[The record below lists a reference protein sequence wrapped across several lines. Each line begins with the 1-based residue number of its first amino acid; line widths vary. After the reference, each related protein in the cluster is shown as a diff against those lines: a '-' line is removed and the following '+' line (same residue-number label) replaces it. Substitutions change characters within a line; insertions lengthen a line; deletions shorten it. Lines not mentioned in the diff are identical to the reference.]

1 MPARSLFASS
11 RRCPSSTRARRST
24 TSPTGRQGLSPR
36 RNSISVA
43 NIFPTP
49 ARLRWSSRASPTG
62 RAGSAR
68 SRRFRFCRV
77 PVRAEQVGAEVA
89 DRAVLGGGGQD
100 LHDAQQVTNR
110 LPGVVGEDQPY
121 AVAAAGPLGGGPD
134 PPGAIHAQVG
144 VHGDT
149 GVGPGQQV
157 FSAGDGLGHRLA
169 GQIGRREP
177 GHPEVGAGQ
186 HLCGQCRVQPPR
198 GEPHRVSL
206 RHASQ
211 LTAAAGE
218 PPPAA
223 GGPPTTGGGPLARCV
238 PGSQGP
244 SPAPRGLSPGSP
256 GPSRWLWGMNVRLM
270 PLEGPRCHVH
280 AHSERPEGSAASG

>member
-1 MPARSLFASS
+1 MNASNSTDSTAARSPDRPCKDS
-11 RRCPSSTRARRST
+11 RVRK
-24 TSPTGRQGLSPR
+24 
-36 RNSISVA
+36 
-43 NIFPTP
+43 P
-49 ARLRWSSRASPTG
+49 ARLRWRGLADRPGRVRAQP
-62 RAGSAR
+62 A
-68 SRRFRFCRV
+68 FRLRRV

-89 DRAVLGGGGQD
+89 DRGVLGRGGQD
-100 LHDAQQVTNR
+100 FHDAQQVADG
-110 LPGVVGEDQPY
+110 LPLVVGEDQPD
-121 AVAAAGPLGGGPD
+121 AVAAAGPLGGGAD
-134 PPGAIHAQVG
+134 PPGAVHAQVG
-144 VHGDT
+144 VHRDT

-157 FSAGDGLGHRLA
+157 LPAGGGLGHRLA
-169 GQIGRREP
+169 GEVGRREP

-186 HLCGQCRVQPPR
+186 HPAGQCPVQLPR

-206 RHASQ
+206 RHARQ
-211 LTAAAGE
+211 PMAAAGE

-223 GGPPTTGGGPLARCV
+223 GGPPTTGCGPLARGV
-238 PGSQGP
+238 PGSQAP